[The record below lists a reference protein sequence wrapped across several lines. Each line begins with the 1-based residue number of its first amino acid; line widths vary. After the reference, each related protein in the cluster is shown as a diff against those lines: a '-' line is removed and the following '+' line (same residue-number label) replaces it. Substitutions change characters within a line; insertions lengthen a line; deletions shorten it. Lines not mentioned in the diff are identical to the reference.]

1 MARASGSYPEGRWFD
16 STRRYHFSLRRYGSL
31 AQLGEHLPYKQRV
44 TGSSPVTPTT
54 DCLRLLWSL
63 KQYKSQ
69 VTDGLFCGLVVQ
81 LVRMPACHAGGRR
94 FEPVPGRQL
103 LKSAG
108 SEKDKCMYAKDFSL
122 MTRRRRS
129 EERNVLWYLSTAA
142 TESNTVISEKDEHR
156 YGGYRQAVKTQGCGS
171 CIRGFESHYP
181 PHYDVGVSPSGKAT
195 DSDSVMRRFESCY
208 PSQE

>member
-63 KQYKSQ
+63 KQCKSQ
-69 VTDGLFCGLVVQ
+69 VTDDLLCGLVVQ

-103 LKSAG
+103 FNKKCVQSAISKIISHVCAG
-108 SEKDKCMYAKDFSL
+108 FFAYDAVRSEKGKHAKYFSL
-122 MTRRRRS
+122 MTRR
-129 EERNVLWYLSTAA
+129 
-142 TESNTVISEKDEHR
+142 
-156 YGGYRQAVKTQGCGS
+156 
-171 CIRGFESHYP
+171 
-181 PHYDVGVSPSGKAT
+181 
-195 DSDSVMRRFESCY
+195 
-208 PSQE
+208 

>member
-69 VTDGLFCGLVVQ
+69 VTDDLFCGLVVQ

-129 EERNVLWYLSTAA
+129 EERNVRWYLSTAA
-142 TESNTVISEKDEHR
+142 TESNTARSEKGKH
-156 YGGYRQAVKTQGCGS
+156 GGYRQVVKTQGCGS

-181 PHYDVGVSPSGKAT
+181 PHFKFWGIAK
-195 DSDSVMRRFESCY
+195 R
-208 PSQE
+208 

>member
-1 MARASGSYPEGRWFD
+1 MARASGSYPAGRWFD
-16 STRRYHFSLRRYGSL
+16 STRRYHFFLTECGSL

-69 VTDGLFCGLVVQ
+69 VTDGLFCGLGVQ

-103 LKSAG
+103 FNK
-108 SEKDKCMYAKDFSL
+108 KCVQSDI
-122 MTRRRRS
+122 
-129 EERNVLWYLSTAA
+129 STAA

-181 PHYDVGVSPSGKAT
+181 PHFKFWGIAK
-195 DSDSVMRRFESCY
+195 R
-208 PSQE
+208 

>member
-69 VTDGLFCGLVVQ
+69 VTDDLFCGLVVQ

-103 LKSAG
+103 LIKNVCSQISAPQRLRATQ
-108 SEKDKCMYAKDFSL
+108 SE
-122 MTRRRRS
+122 
-129 EERNVLWYLSTAA
+129 
-142 TESNTVISEKDEHR
+142 
-156 YGGYRQAVKTQGCGS
+156 VK
-171 CIRGFESHYP
+171 
-181 PHYDVGVSPSGKAT
+181 KA
-195 DSDSVMRRFESCY
+195 SMCMRRIFHLWQGAEGARSGMY
-208 PSQE
+208 DGT